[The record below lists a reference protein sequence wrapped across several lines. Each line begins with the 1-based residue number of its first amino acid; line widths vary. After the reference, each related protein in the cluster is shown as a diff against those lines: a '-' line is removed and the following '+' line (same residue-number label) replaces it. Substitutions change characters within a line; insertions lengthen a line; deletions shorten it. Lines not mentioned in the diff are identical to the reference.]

1 MEYPAEVRLEV
12 YDAIIEYAASGKLS
26 ELKPLSK
33 MAFSFIKKEMDYNQ
47 LKYDERIK
55 KSQDNGRNG
64 GNPNFKKG
72 KANPYYQRG
81 DVEITQDNLPLS
93 GITQDNQ
100 TLPDITLNDNDN
112 VNDNVNDNEGIYP
125 PSPGFAILTL
135 AECRQELEQDE
146 AWLEMFAMNN
156 HLPTTDAVRDWIGKF
171 FAQLQNEG
179 VTDKSPRDAKSHFAR
194 WYSIRAEKQRQE
206 SGESLSARILQN
218 IKDNQN
224 KRKQ

>member
-1 MEYPAEVRLEV
+1 
-12 YDAIIEYAASGKLS
+12 
-26 ELKPLSK
+26 
-33 MAFSFIKKEMDYNQ
+33 MAFEFFKNQFEIDESKYQAKIKRNAE
-47 LKYDERIK
+47 
-55 KSQDNGRNG
+55 NGRRG

-72 KANPYYQRG
+72 KANPYYKKG
-81 DVEITQDNLPLS
+81 DMEITQDNPPLS
-93 GITQDNQ
+93 ETTQDN
-100 TLPDITLNDNDN
+100 PINDND
-112 VNDNVNDNEGIYP
+112 NDNVNDNEGIYP

-146 AWLEMFAMNN
+146 AWLETFAMNN

-194 WYSIRAEKQRQE
+194 WYAIRAEKQRQE